1 MATPASCPDY
11 EAPFAFTGHIDKVS
25 VTVGEQGTLD
35 KARILEAAL
44 AEQVAAH
51 TVGGGDLR
59 VTSPQRKTH
68 QGRRRRPRPRPWS
81 STPTDS
87 YTPNR
92 GSSPTP
98 ARTWAGNYGAGC
110 PKTPSLPNCPLSPS
124 SGGVLRC
131 PQR

>member
-68 QGRRRRPRPRPWS
+68 QGRRRRPRPP
-81 STPTDS
+81 
-87 YTPNR
+87 
-92 GSSPTP
+92 SPAVVVDADGQLHAESGIITH
-98 ARTWAGNYGAGC
+98 AGEDLGGE
-110 PKTPSLPNCPLSPS
+110 LWRWLS
-124 SGGVLRC
+124 
-131 PQR
+131 